1 MIVLSVT
8 LCRHGDIR
16 LVGGYTDY
24 EGRVQVCSNGYWGRV
39 CGYSWNA
46 DSAVM
51 VCRQL
56 FGENKC
62 KAHNHAFSVTY
73 HLQPSVAT
81 SISTYTNSGCSN
93 SWSHIW

>member
-1 MIVLSVT
+1 MESLCISCRNDSVLSVT

-46 DSAVM
+46 DSAAM

-62 KAHNHAFSVTY
+62 KAHN
-73 HLQPSVAT
+73 
-81 SISTYTNSGCSN
+81 SGGSK
-93 SWSHIW
+93 IIRRGYLK